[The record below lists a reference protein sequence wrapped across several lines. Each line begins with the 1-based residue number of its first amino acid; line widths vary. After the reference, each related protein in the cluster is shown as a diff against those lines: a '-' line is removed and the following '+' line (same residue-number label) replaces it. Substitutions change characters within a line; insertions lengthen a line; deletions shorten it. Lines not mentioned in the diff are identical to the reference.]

1 MSSIITLAVVFALG
15 AAVVYLAMA
24 HRSARLRRESYIRHF
39 VFPASVLQSMTKT
52 YPHLEEK
59 DLFLVARAL
68 RQYFLVH
75 LRSRNRTVGMPS
87 KAVDALWHDF
97 ILDTKS
103 YHTFC
108 SKAFGGFFH
117 HIPAGKKAMIG
128 SRGDAMRLTWNLACL
143 EENIDPRNAT
153 RLPLLFAIDSKL
165 KISEGHTYDL
175 DVLKKP
181 PRKATDGNCGGF
193 GCSGGHSGSHGCNG
207 GCSGGCGG
215 GCSGS

>member
-1 MSSIITLAVVFALG
+1 LKSL
-15 AAVVYLAMA
+15 
-24 HRSARLRRESYIRHF
+24 
-39 VFPASVLQSMTKT
+39 TKI
-52 YPHLEEK
+52 YPGLEEK

-75 LRSRNRTVGMPS
+75 LRAGNRTVGMPS
-87 KAVDALWHDF
+87 RVVDALWHDF

-108 SKAFGGFFH
+108 AKAFGKFFH
-117 HIPAGKKAMIG
+117 HIPAGKKSVTG
-128 SRGDAMRLTWNLACL
+128 SKGDAMRLTWHLACL

-165 KISEGHTYDL
+165 KIPDGHVYDL
-175 DVLKKP
+175 EAVKKS
-181 PRKATDGNCGGF
+181 PREAADGGSCSGF
-193 GCSGGHSGSHGCNG
+193 GCTGGNDCSSS

-215 GCSGS
+215 GCGGD